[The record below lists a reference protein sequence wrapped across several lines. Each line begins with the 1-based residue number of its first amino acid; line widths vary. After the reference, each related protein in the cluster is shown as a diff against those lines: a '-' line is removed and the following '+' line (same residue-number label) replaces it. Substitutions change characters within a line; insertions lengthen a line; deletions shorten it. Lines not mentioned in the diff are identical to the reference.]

1 MNNHE
6 FYVQQEAPRR
16 QRTVETINKIV
27 YDFGKFFSVI
37 APEIGNFFSIR
48 GDWEEKFTRPV
59 CSKIFKKLFF
69 LKSYDMS
76 HYFLSRLPRV

>member
-27 YDFGKFFSVI
+27 YVI
-37 APEIGNFFSIR
+37 APEIGNFFQFGVIGKRNSQ
-48 GDWEEKFTRPV
+48 GQFAVKY
-59 CSKIFKKLFF
+59 
-69 LKSYDMS
+69 LKNCFS
-76 HYFLSRLPRV
+76 

>member
-16 QRTVETINKIV
+16 QRTVDTINKIV

-37 APEIGNFFSIR
+37 APEIGNFFQFEVIGKRNSQ
-48 GDWEEKFTRPV
+48 GQFAVKY
-59 CSKIFKKLFF
+59 FKNCF
-69 LKSYDMS
+69 S
-76 HYFLSRLPRV
+76 

>member
-37 APEIGNFFSIR
+37 APEIGNFFQFVVIGKRNSQ
-48 GDWEEKFTRPV
+48 GQFAVKY
-59 CSKIFKKLFF
+59 
-69 LKSYDMS
+69 LKNCFS
-76 HYFLSRLPRV
+76 

>member
-37 APEIGNFFSIR
+37 APEIGIFFNSGWLGREIH
-48 GDWEEKFTRPV
+48 KA
-59 CSKIFKKLFF
+59 SLQ
-69 LKSYDMS
+69 
-76 HYFLSRLPRV
+76 

>member
-37 APEIGNFFSIR
+37 APDIGIFFSS
-48 GDWEEKFTRPV
+48 G
-59 CSKIFKKLFF
+59 
-69 LKSYDMS
+69 
-76 HYFLSRLPRV
+76 

>member
-37 APEIGNFFSIR
+37 APEIGNFFQFGVIGKRNSQ
-48 GDWEEKFTRPV
+48 GQFAVKY
-59 CSKIFKKLFF
+59 
-69 LKSYDMS
+69 LKHCFS
-76 HYFLSRLPRV
+76 

>member
-37 APEIGNFFSIR
+37 APDIGIFFNS
-48 GDWEEKFTRPV
+48 G
-59 CSKIFKKLFF
+59 
-69 LKSYDMS
+69 
-76 HYFLSRLPRV
+76 